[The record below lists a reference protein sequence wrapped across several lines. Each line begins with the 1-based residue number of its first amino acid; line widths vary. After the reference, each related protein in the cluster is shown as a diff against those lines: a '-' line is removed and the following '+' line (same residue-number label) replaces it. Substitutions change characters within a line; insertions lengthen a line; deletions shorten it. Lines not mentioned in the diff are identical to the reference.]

1 MIREKALLKAN
12 KETTPLAAST
22 FQLGVNQMRIQGV
35 RFIMS
40 GGVYGGDE
48 VSGVVFDAGS
58 HSLRVGFAGE
68 EYPKG
73 DIPSY
78 VAVQEVEPDEDV
90 EMKEGTESNNVKKK
104 RNMFIGTTKIV
115 VPRPRTTIQS
125 FMKDGMIDDWEMF
138 ENLLDYSYSE
148 VLHSETQYHP
158 ALFTESAWN
167 DKAKRE
173 RLTELMFEKYNIP
186 AFFLCKNALI
196 HFLRVL
202 VVLKGE
208 DLDEVSGVVFDA
220 GSHSLRVGFA
230 GEEYPKGDIPS
241 YVAVQEVEPDEDVE
255 MKEGTESNNVK
266 KKRNMFI
273 GTTKIVVP
281 RPRTT
286 IQSFMKDGMI
296 DDWEMFENL
305 LDYSY
310 SEVLHSE
317 TQYHPALFTESAW
330 NDKAKRERLTELM
343 FEKYNIPAFFLC
355 KNAVLTAFANGRTSG
370 LVVDSGATQTSAVP
384 VYDGYA
390 VTHAVVRSPIGGD
403 VICEQLQHMLDEQNI
418 EVVPIY
424 KIGGK
429 EEVNENEP
437 PRWTKRKNL
446 PEVTESYDKFM
457 KKQLLEDMAVS
468 VLQLCDTPLDAE
480 YAEKLPSAPYSFPN
494 GFTKMW
500 LLSRKV
506 DCAAKDEVFFMTP
519 EKHSEPLSEECTW
532 MSMLKVFK
540 KPIGDCKQFTSVLKI
555 STNYCKFLEALGFRM
570 AQSTGSV
577 LAWQEVH

>member
-1 MIREKALLKAN
+1 
-12 KETTPLAAST
+12 
-22 FQLGVNQMRIQGV
+22 
-35 RFIMS
+35 MS
-40 GGVYGGDE
+40 GGIYGGDE

-58 HSLRVGFAGE
+58 HTLRVGFAGE

-78 VAVQEVEPDEDV
+78 VAVQEVEADEDV
-90 EMKEGTESNNVKKK
+90 EMKEGAESNNVKKK

-115 VPRPRTTIQS
+115 VPRPKTTIQS
-125 FMKDGMIDDWEMF
+125 FMKDGMIE
-138 ENLLDYSYSE
+138 
-148 VLHSETQYHP
+148 
-158 ALFTESAWN
+158 
-167 DKAKRE
+167 
-173 RLTELMFEKYNIP
+173 
-186 AFFLCKNALI
+186 
-196 HFLRVL
+196 
-202 VVLKGE
+202 
-208 DLDEVSGVVFDA
+208 
-220 GSHSLRVGFA
+220 
-230 GEEYPKGDIPS
+230 
-241 YVAVQEVEPDEDVE
+241 
-255 MKEGTESNNVK
+255 
-266 KKRNMFI
+266 
-273 GTTKIVVP
+273 
-281 RPRTT
+281 
-286 IQSFMKDGMI
+286 
-296 DDWEMFENL
+296 DWEMFENL

-437 PRWTKRKNL
+437 PRWTKRKGL

-457 KKQLLEDMAVS
+457 KKQILEDMAVS

-494 GFTKMW
+494 GFTKEFLAERIKVPESLFDLKYLRNMPATQST
-500 LLSRKV
+500 LLNV
-506 DCAAKDEVFFMTP
+506 TQIATTAAGMCDIDIRPTLYSGLMVTGGN
-519 EKHSEPLSEECTW
+519 SL
-532 MSMLKVFK
+532 
-540 KPIGDCKQFTSVLKI
+540 I
-555 STNYCKFLEALGFRM
+555 LGFTERLNHDLAHKCPPTIKLRVSAAPTPM
-570 AQSTGSV
+570 ERRFGAWIGGSILGSLGSFQQMWIAKSEYDETGRTIV
-577 LAWQEVH
+577 ENRCP

>member
-1 MIREKALLKAN
+1 
-12 KETTPLAAST
+12 
-22 FQLGVNQMRIQGV
+22 
-35 RFIMS
+35 
-40 GGVYGGDE
+40 
-48 VSGVVFDAGS
+48 
-58 HSLRVGFAGE
+58 
-68 EYPKG
+68 
-73 DIPSY
+73 
-78 VAVQEVEPDEDV
+78 
-90 EMKEGTESNNVKKK
+90 MKEGKESSNVKKK

-167 DKAKRE
+167 DK
-173 RLTELMFEKYNIP
+173 T
-186 AFFLCKNALI
+186 
-196 HFLRVL
+196 
-202 VVLKGE
+202 
-208 DLDEVSGVVFDA
+208 
-220 GSHSLRVGFA
+220 
-230 GEEYPKGDIPS
+230 
-241 YVAVQEVEPDEDVE
+241 
-255 MKEGTESNNVK
+255 
-266 KKRNMFI
+266 
-273 GTTKIVVP
+273 
-281 RPRTT
+281 
-286 IQSFMKDGMI
+286 
-296 DDWEMFENL
+296 
-305 LDYSY
+305 
-310 SEVLHSE
+310 
-317 TQYHPALFTESAW
+317 
-330 NDKAKRERLTELM
+330 KRERLTELM

-480 YAEKLPSAPYSFPN
+480 YAEKLPSAPYLSED
-494 GFTKMW
+494 GFTKEFLAERIKVPESLFDLKYLRNMPATQSTLLNVTQIATTAAGMCDIDIRPVSPLYCGHIIQW
-500 LLSRKV
+500 LMVTGGNSL
-506 DCAAKDEVFFMTP
+506 
-519 EKHSEPLSEECTW
+519 
-532 MSMLKVFK
+532 
-540 KPIGDCKQFTSVLKI
+540 I
-555 STNYCKFLEALGFRM
+555 LGFTERLNHDLAHKCPPTIKLRVSAAPTPM
-570 AQSTGSV
+570 ERRFGAWIGGSILGSLV
-577 LAWQEVH
+577 CFLDN